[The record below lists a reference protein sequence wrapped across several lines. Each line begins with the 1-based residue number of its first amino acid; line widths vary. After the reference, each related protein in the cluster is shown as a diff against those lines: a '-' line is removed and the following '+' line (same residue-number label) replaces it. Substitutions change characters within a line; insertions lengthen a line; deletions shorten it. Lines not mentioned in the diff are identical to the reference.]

1 MDEVKHAESMV
12 RRSPRMRR
20 CSPDSIQRSGPG
32 RCRDRGPGQRRSA
45 GRLAENCFK
54 AIDKPGIDGALVIRG
69 EEMAVWGELPTI
81 RRARVGAER
90 ITKG

>member
-1 MDEVKHAESMV
+1 MAEVKMLNSLAV
-12 RRSPRMRR
+12 DKLR
-20 CSPDSIQRSGPG
+20 CADAALIVSKDPALADAAATALGNAVQPDGSLV
-32 RCRDRGPGQRRSA
+32 D
-45 GRLAENCFK
+45 CFK

-69 EEMAVWGELPTI
+69 EEMAVWGELPPI